1 MKATAHTVAAKQ
13 FALHNR
19 ISNTLALSTPV
30 LLLSGYRVNTCTP
43 KIAFLDF
50 FKP

>member
-13 FALHNR
+13 FALHNK
-19 ISNTLALSTPV
+19 ISNTPALSTPM
-30 LLLSGYRVNTCTP
+30 LLLGGYRANTCIP
-43 KIAFLDF
+43 QIAFLDF